1 MYTRPGLAEIAATP
15 AVMLLQGIFET
26 AVSRLESV
34 ASRLE
39 AAEVRTSHAVDPTCA
54 SRFRLA
60 WLSTARLH
68 IQKAKSAL
76 ISARPWDMT
85 HLFPSA
91 AGPTERAAR
100 RQPAAAD
107 ARTLRRSR
115 SLRSCSVAAA
125 GPRRGGLQHHGPA
138 SVSQRQRLSG
148 GVRCGRHVKGSEVCC
163 GRCAARRRRCEAQRH
178 HARRFHR

>member
-1 MYTRPGLAEIAATP
+1 MYTIPGLAEIAATP

-60 WLSTARLH
+60 WLSTARLQ
-68 IQKAKSAL
+68 IQKAKSAH
-76 ISARPWDMT
+76 I
-85 HLFPSA
+85 FPSA

-115 SLRSCSVAAA
+115 SLRSCSAAAA

-138 SVSQRQRLSG
+138 SVSRRQRLSG
-148 GVRCGRHVKGSEVCC
+148 GVRCGRHAKGSEVCC
-163 GRCAARRRRCEAQRH
+163 GRCAARRRRCEAQRRR
-178 HARRFHR
+178 ARRFHR